1 MPPSGSTPAE
11 RAIAVAIFAP
21 IGLGA
26 KVADD
31 LPDLVAKARQQLVFA
46 RFVGK
51 MAVERGV
58 NDLRDRIA
66 DLGTAEAST
75 PAAATSGSHR
85 AAGEADV
92 GVGSPSAPISSSV
105 ELALPDY
112 DQLAATH
119 ILSKLAGLTG
129 AELDAIEAY
138 ESAHRHR
145 RTVLGKI
152 TQLRGN

>member
-1 MPPSGSTPAE
+1 MPPSGSPPAE

-26 KVADD
+26 KVAED

-46 RFVGK
+46 RFIGK

-66 DLGTAEAST
+66 DLGTAEAGT
-75 PAAATSGSHR
+75 PATSGSHR

-92 GVGSPSAPISSSV
+92 DDGSPSAPIPSSV

-119 ILSKLAGLTG
+119 ILSKLGGLTG